1 MTNTNKTCF
10 DNSLQAS
17 EQIFATAPNVN
28 FWILIEYKDFWEEKA
43 FNNCDIDI
51 EVKLEKVSKDKKISV
66 ISLKNKMSFEKFS
79 EVIKKQRKDKKAIED
94 PMGGMDMGM

>member
-51 EVKLEKVSKDKKISV
+51 EVKNVDK
-66 ISLKNKMSFEKFS
+66 SLKF
-79 EVIKKQRKDKKAIED
+79 
-94 PMGGMDMGM
+94 